1 MNPLPR
7 GASRLPG
14 AYILTTPSGR
24 TSRPPARNLPNDAR
38 TNPAPG
44 KAPKS
49 GNRMSGPERR
59 AQIIDAAIA
68 LFGRHG
74 FKGTTTKSLARASG
88 VSEATIFKHFPTK
101 NDLYAAAFERRTGV
115 GTEQLIAELQDYA
128 ERGEDERM
136 LRMLIRA
143 IFYGHEHDRDLH
155 RMLLYAWLE
164 QEPSD
169 NQRLHEQMQ
178 SYPLFVFLQDY
189 VRQRQ
194 AEGVFVKETTGL
206 VLAVLIGLPVHEAIR
221 RKLYGLDTGFSD
233 DMAVETFARLLLDG
247 LKVRPPR

>member
-1 MNPLPR
+1 M
-7 GASRLPG
+7 
-14 AYILTTPSGR
+14 
-24 TSRPPARNLPNDAR
+24 PND
-38 TNPAPG
+38 TLGEPAPA

-101 NDLYAAAFERRTGV
+101 NDLYAAAFDRRTGV
-115 GTEQLIAELQDYA
+115 GTEQLVAELQDYA
-128 ERGEDERM
+128 ERGEDERL
-136 LRMLIRA
+136 LRTLIRA
-143 IFYGHEHDRDLH
+143 IFYGYEHDRDLH

-164 QEPSD
+164 QEAED
-169 NQRLHEQMQ
+169 NQQWSDQMQ
-178 SYPLFVFLQDY
+178 RYPLFVFLDGYIQ
-189 VRQRQ
+189 RRQ

-206 VLAVLIGLPVHEAIR
+206 VLAVLIGLPVHEAVR

-247 LKVRPPR
+247 IKVRSP